1 MKQCYTDTMN
11 LTHKDRF
18 SKWLTMRTN
27 RMIMSDFYDLNNIQ
41 KIIDSMG
48 LTDGVD
54 YIFLKNKEI
63 RFATK
68 EDMALFKLS
77 IT

>member
-1 MKQCYTDTMN
+1 MN

-18 SKWLTMRTN
+18 AKWLTMRTN
-27 RMIMSDFYDLNNIQ
+27 RMIMSDFYDLNSIQ
-41 KIIDSMG
+41 KIIDDMG
-48 LTDGVD
+48 LKDGVD

-63 RFATK
+63 RFTTK

>member
-1 MKQCYTDTMN
+1 M
-11 LTHKDRF
+11 L
-18 SKWLTMRTN
+18 
-27 RMIMSDFYDLNNIQ
+27 MSDFYDLNSIQ
-41 KIIDSMG
+41 KIIDDMG
-48 LTDGVD
+48 LKDGVD

-63 RFATK
+63 RFSTK